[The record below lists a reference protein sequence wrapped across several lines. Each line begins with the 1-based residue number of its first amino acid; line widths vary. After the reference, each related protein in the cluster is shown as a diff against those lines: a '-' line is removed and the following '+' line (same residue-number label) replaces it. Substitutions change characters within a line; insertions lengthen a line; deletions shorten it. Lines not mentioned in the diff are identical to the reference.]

1 MFMSFGVSAMSCS
14 RGVGMPPHR
23 SSTALRS
30 VMPALPRPGGPRKP
44 GTSPT
49 TCPPPAPT
57 ARSGVPRSPS
67 SSGALA
73 LSLPICRRGGRRFF
87 AGKEPPATGLSP
99 GPTALSKSPR
109 SARAAETAPPRGDRR
124 SSRAVVSPPF
134 PTALGR
140 SPRCGETRSRGL
152 PACSPLGDGITRLD
166 TPEMPDGTSRSG
178 TVSAPFSPRRRFS
191 LRSRAESG
199 ARELGSSELFRLSS
213 RAPPVLVLTIVESRR
228 REPGDSVPSV
238 SSANVAALSQNRGVT
253 TDGASARFRE
263 SAPRR
268 CALASGRAPA
278 ASREV
283 SAESGLARG
292 FSGRVAPPPRLPARE
307 IGKNTSVGK
316 GKVRTTT
323 RSCPPRLK
331 GGRFAAVRGYRGC
344 RETKKN
350 APLRANRETARSRKS
365 GRVRGCRVSGNG
377 GSLAAR
383 TPARGAWGRNMA
395 RPDMA
400 RPVPSRA
407 RGVDRAA
414 RWRAR
419 AWGRASRGA
428 PLEPRAGRGPRST
441 RRKTTM
447 SGDTHLSVR
456 GLGVGGRAR
465 ARRPPC
471 GARWDRLPRACA
483 PGSSGACTG
492 SRSGGRA
499 RL

>member
-73 LSLPICRRGGRRFF
+73 LSFPICRRGGRRFF

-323 RSCPPRLK
+323 RSCPPR

-350 APLRANRETARSRKS
+350 APLRANRETACSRKS
-365 GRVRGCRVSGNG
+365 GRVRGGRVSGNG

-395 RPDMA
+395 RP
-400 RPVPSRA
+400 VPSRA
-407 RGVDRAA
+407 RGVERAA
-414 RWRAR
+414 RCRAR
-419 AWGRASRGA
+419 RALARARVGTRVSRRASRA
-428 PLEPRAGRGPRST
+428 TRGPRAAVNTSET
-441 RRKTTM
+441 NNN
-447 SGDTHLSVR
+447 
-456 GLGVGGRAR
+456 VGGYAPLCPGIGGGWSCSCSKATVWGALGSPSTCLRAGQFGCVHR
-465 ARRPPC
+465 
-471 GARWDRLPRACA
+471 
-483 PGSSGACTG
+483 
-492 SRSGGRA
+492 
-499 RL
+499 